1 MFIRLLSFI
10 ILLAVLMSGLCSAE
24 ELVNEEG
31 LYSFKVP
38 DGWKSEIMG
47 DEHLLLASPP
57 GADGYRFRVF
67 YMDFPD
73 KAKLSHMPRIFSGS
87 SNFILTETREL
98 FGASLWAYGANRGVY
113 LKGYF
118 VTPEGVVNV
127 EEIYLI
133 AGLRGYGLYF
143 LSPSYENTG
152 VSANDIASTFKID
165 PLVYEVVVAVDPNSG
180 NGDGSDSE
188 VEFVVPEDGVDVA
201 LYYKGAEVEG
211 AREEF
216 GTADAMIDGQS
227 TGYTE
232 FFGFTN
238 ALIGESLTVCLDQA
252 YLLNKIDILFY
263 DLDRSYYQ
271 YTIEVSLDKE
281 NWTMLEDRSFG
292 EWYAWQYISF
302 TERPVKY
309 IKVSCQFVSSYEA
322 NYKIVELNTYLIKTE

>member
-1 MFIRLLSFI
+1 MNICF
-10 ILLAVLMSGLCSAE
+10 
-24 ELVNEEG
+24 
-31 LYSFKVP
+31 
-38 DGWKSEIMG
+38 
-47 DEHLLLASPP
+47 LLLRPVRTVIDSE
-57 GADGYRFRVF
+57 FF
-67 YMDFPD
+67 IWIFPIRQSS
-73 KAKLSHMPRIFSGS
+73 AICPEFFSGS

-271 YTIEVSLDKE
+271 YTIEVFS
-281 NWTMLEDRSFG
+281 
-292 EWYAWQYISF
+292 
-302 TERPVKY
+302 
-309 IKVSCQFVSSYEA
+309 
-322 NYKIVELNTYLIKTE
+322 